1 MSNPIPYLFL
11 FSALVLSGAPIKFD
25 FKDPKKVN
33 NVIFQM
39 DAPLESINGSGD
51 SLWGTVTF
59 DPSDPSATQGEIIL
73 DAKSLHVGNPVLKEH
88 IHGKDWMNVEKFP
101 AISFKLTKLENV
113 KKQGIDVLADAK
125 GKMTIRNVTMEMV
138 IPVKITYLKG
148 LLEKRNRVPG
158 DLLILR
164 SRFLVKR
171 DDFEI
176 RAGEKLDKVANEIEI
191 SCRIRDE
198 LSTCN
203 TILRSSVNI
212 CTFLIN

>member
-1 MSNPIPYLFL
+1 MFNLIPYLFL
-11 FSALVLSGAPIKFD
+11 FSAFVLSGAPIKFD

-59 DPSDPSATQGEIIL
+59 DPSNPYATQGEIIL

-125 GKMTIRNVTMEMV
+125 GKMTIRNVTMEIV

-164 SRFLVKR
+164 SKFLVKR

-191 SCRIRDE
+191 SLNLAGAAPIK
-198 LSTCN
+198 
-203 TILRSSVNI
+203 
-212 CTFLIN
+212 

>member
-1 MSNPIPYLFL
+1 
-11 FSALVLSGAPIKFD
+11 
-25 FKDPKKVN
+25 
-33 NVIFQM
+33 M

-176 RAGEKLDKVANEIEI
+176 RAGEKLEKVANEIEI
-191 SCRIRDE
+191 SLNLAGAAPIK
-198 LSTCN
+198 
-203 TILRSSVNI
+203 
-212 CTFLIN
+212 

>member
-1 MSNPIPYLFL
+1 MRNFILTLFL
-11 FSALVLSGAPIKFD
+11 STGLGLAAKPIKFD

-101 AISFKLTKLENV
+101 AISFKLSKLENV

-176 RAGEKLDKVANEIEI
+176 RAGEKLEKVANEIEI
-191 SCRIRDE
+191 SLNLAGAAPIK
-198 LSTCN
+198 
-203 TILRSSVNI
+203 
-212 CTFLIN
+212 

>member
-1 MSNPIPYLFL
+1 MCNPIPYLFL
-11 FSALVLSGAPIKFD
+11 FSALVLSGAPTKFD

-51 SLWGTVTF
+51 SLWGTVIF

-101 AISFKLTKLENV
+101 AISFKLSKLENV

-138 IPVKITYLKG
+138 IPVKFTYLKG

-191 SCRIRDE
+191 SLNLAGAAPIK
-198 LSTCN
+198 
-203 TILRSSVNI
+203 
-212 CTFLIN
+212 

>member
-1 MSNPIPYLFL
+1 MSNTIPYLFL

-59 DPSDPSATQGEIIL
+59 DPSDPSATRGEIIL

-138 IPVKITYLKG
+138 VPVKITYLKG

-191 SCRIRDE
+191 SLNLAGAAPIK
-198 LSTCN
+198 
-203 TILRSSVNI
+203 
-212 CTFLIN
+212 

>member
-1 MSNPIPYLFL
+1 MFNLIPYLFL
-11 FSALVLSGAPIKFD
+11 FSAFVLSGAPIKFD

-59 DPSDPSATQGEIIL
+59 DPSNPSATQGEIIL

-101 AISFKLTKLENV
+101 AISFKLSKLENV
-113 KKQGIDVLADAK
+113 KKQGIEVLADAK

-138 IPVKITYLKG
+138 VPVKITYLKG

-164 SRFLVKR
+164 SKFLVKR

-191 SCRIRDE
+191 SLNLAGAAPIK
-198 LSTCN
+198 
-203 TILRSSVNI
+203 
-212 CTFLIN
+212 

>member
-1 MSNPIPYLFL
+1 MCNPIPYLFL

-59 DPSDPSATQGEIIL
+59 DPSDPSATRGEIIL

-101 AISFKLTKLENV
+101 AISFKLSKLENV

-138 IPVKITYLKG
+138 ILVKFTYLKG

-191 SCRIRDE
+191 SLNLAGAAPIK
-198 LSTCN
+198 
-203 TILRSSVNI
+203 
-212 CTFLIN
+212 